1 LFFVF
6 SHLSKWMI
14 HLEKVSRIFF
24 VPGEPFKCYA
34 LYFFKDVDLRFP
46 GCPSNHQFREAEEGV
61 M

>member
-1 LFFVF
+1 
-6 SHLSKWMI
+6 MI